1 MKGRII
7 FMRRCIPKILIVVL
21 VLMFSVV
28 CNCNYSKAVT
38 MSDII
43 SGGEQFIKKGE
54 KIER

>member
-1 MKGRII
+1 
-7 FMRRCIPKILIVVL
+7 MRRCIPKILIVVL